1 MATNL
6 RARLARLESQ
16 IIPPRM
22 PRLVIRYES
31 PDSERFP
38 QSTEEEIDDRNVI
51 TVQFVAACEG
61 RPKTRC
67 RRAVSGLQECMELCH
82 GVGISQ
88 AP

>member
-1 MATNL
+1 MAINL
-6 RARLARLESQ
+6 RARLARLESAMV
-16 IIPPRM
+16 PLRTPRI
-22 PRLVIRYES
+22 VVRYNGL
-31 PDSERFP
+31 DSERFP
-38 QSTEEEIDDRNVI
+38 QSTEEEIDDCDVI